1 MRDERQRRIEEGIL
15 NPWHRPFPPDVG
27 SILSCL
33 MGPLLGKIKRS
44 VYYAFRNPDA
54 SQQFSGLSLV
64 RCSYFDMIG
73 VG

>member
-33 MGPLLGKIKRS
+33 MGPLLGKIKRP
-44 VYYAFRNPDA
+44 VYYAFAFHNPMR
-54 SQQFSGLSLV
+54 LSNFLV
-64 RCSYFDMIG
+64 YP
-73 VG
+73 